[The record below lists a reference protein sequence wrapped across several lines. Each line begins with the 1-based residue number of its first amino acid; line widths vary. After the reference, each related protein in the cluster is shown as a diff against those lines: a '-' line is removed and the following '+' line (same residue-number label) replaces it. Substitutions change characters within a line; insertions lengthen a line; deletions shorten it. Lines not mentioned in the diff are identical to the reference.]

1 MSETPANDR
10 ESRALEALGDLR
22 TCLRYAADLDNVQTV
37 EGADPYHEIGALY
50 ELSLK
55 DEAPPVLVFDGI
67 KGFPKGYRV
76 VVNVRSSK
84 VFDSGATGLELVQS
98 YRKHRRKTSKPI
110 PPTIVTTGPVLE
122 NVREGA
128 AIDACAF
135 PAPKWHEQDGG
146 HYIGTECLVI
156 TKDPD
161 SDWVNIG
168 TYRVMVHDDKTLIA
182 FIEHGKHGDVIRRK
196 YWERGQPCP
205 MVISVGQAPVLGA
218 VAASTPGPGQS
229 EYDVAGSRLGK
240 PIEVITGKHTGI
252 PFPAHAEIVFEGFS
266 PPPSEVSAPEGPFGE
281 WPGYYASNSRPEP
294 VVQIKAVYHRNDPII
309 VGAPPMKPTLP
320 GFWYGTGGSSHFR
333 AAALWDELEAA
344 GVPGVTGVWK
354 LPGAGPRFI
363 NVVSIKQLHP
373 GHAKMAG
380 LVALGCGSNAYLG
393 RAVIVVDDDINITK
407 PAEVMW
413 AVATRW
419 DPKTATDIID
429 GCWTGYID
437 PRLPADKRDA
447 GDMTNSRIIIYAT
460 RPYHWKD
467 EFPKVN
473 TVSREYAD
481 AVRAKWKGML
491 RFLG

>member
-1 MSETPANDR
+1 
-10 ESRALEALGDLR
+10 
-22 TCLRYAADLDNVQTV
+22 
-37 EGADPYHEIGALY
+37 
-50 ELSLK
+50 
-55 DEAPPVLVFDGI
+55 
-67 KGFPKGYRV
+67 
-76 VVNVRSSK
+76 
-84 VFDSGATGLELVQS
+84 
-98 YRKHRRKTSKPI
+98 
-110 PPTIVTTGPVLE
+110 
-122 NVREGA
+122 
-128 AIDACAF
+128 
-135 PAPKWHEQDGG
+135 
-146 HYIGTECLVI
+146 
-156 TKDPD
+156 
-161 SDWVNIG
+161 
-168 TYRVMVHDDKTLIA
+168 
-182 FIEHGKHGDVIRRK
+182 
-196 YWERGQPCP
+196 
-205 MVISVGQAPVLGA
+205 VLGA
-218 VAASTPGPGQS
+218 VAASTPGSGQS

-240 PIEVITGKHTGI
+240 PIEVIAGKHTGI

-266 PPPSEVSAPEGPFGE
+266 PPPSEASAPEGPFGE

-294 VVQIKAVYHRNDPII
+294 IVQLKAVYHRNDPII

-354 LPGAGPRFI
+354 IPGAGPRFI

-393 RAVIVVDDDINITK
+393 RAVIVVDDDIDITK

-437 PRLPADKRDA
+437 PRLSADKRDA
-447 GDMTNSRIIIYAT
+447 SDMTNSRIIIYAT

-467 EFPKVN
+467 AFPKVN
-473 TVSREYAD
+473 TVSRAYAD
-481 AVRAKWKGML
+481 EVRAKWKGKL
-491 RFLG
+491 KFLG